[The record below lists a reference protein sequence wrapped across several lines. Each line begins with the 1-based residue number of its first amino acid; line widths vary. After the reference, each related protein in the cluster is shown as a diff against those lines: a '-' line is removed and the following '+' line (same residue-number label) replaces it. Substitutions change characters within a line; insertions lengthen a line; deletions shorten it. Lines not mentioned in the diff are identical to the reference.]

1 MNTEKKEILEYNK
14 EIEAEIDSVI
24 NKLEEIDLSDN
35 KDLADKINKLIS
47 FIKTQN
53 SKFQEV
59 IKDIESNSEFDKL
72 CISFFGNTN
81 AGKSTIIESLRVLL
95 QEQEKKEVFLKKLVG
110 IIDDI
115 EENIIQN
122 DTIIANLN
130 SLIKQSN
137 NKAVRKV
144 FGITIVLLLT
154 LGIGITIGFFF
165 L

>member
-47 FIKTQN
+47 YIKTQN

-95 QEQEKKEVFLKKLVG
+95 QEQEKKEVFLKNLVG

-122 DTIIANLN
+122 DIIIANLN

>member
-1 MNTEKKEILEYNK
+1 MNTVKKEILEYNK

-47 FIKTQN
+47 YIKTQN

-122 DTIIANLN
+122 DIIIANLN

>member
-35 KDLADKINKLIS
+35 KDLADKINKLIGY
-47 FIKTQN
+47 IKTQN

-122 DTIIANLN
+122 DIIIANLN

>member
-47 FIKTQN
+47 YIKTQN

-122 DTIIANLN
+122 DIIIANLN

>member
-1 MNTEKKEILEYNK
+1 M
-14 EIEAEIDSVI
+14 
-24 NKLEEIDLSDN
+24 
-35 KDLADKINKLIS
+35 
-47 FIKTQN
+47 
-53 SKFQEV
+53 
-59 IKDIESNSEFDKL
+59 
-72 CISFFGNTN
+72 
-81 AGKSTIIESLRVLL
+81 L

-122 DTIIANLN
+122 DIIIANLN

>member
-47 FIKTQN
+47 YIKTQN

-72 CISFFGNTN
+72 CISFFC
-81 AGKSTIIESLRVLL
+81 VC
-95 QEQEKKEVFLKKLVG
+95 VCF
-110 IIDDI
+110 
-115 EENIIQN
+115 
-122 DTIIANLN
+122 
-130 SLIKQSN
+130 
-137 NKAVRKV
+137 
-144 FGITIVLLLT
+144 
-154 LGIGITIGFFF
+154 
-165 L
+165 

>member
-47 FIKTQN
+47 YIKTQN

-110 IIDDI
+110 IIDDT
-115 EENIIQN
+115 EENIMQN
-122 DTIIANLN
+122 DIIIANLN

>member
-47 FIKTQN
+47 YIKTQN

-81 AGKSTIIESLRVLL
+81 SGKSTIIESLRVLL

-122 DTIIANLN
+122 DIIIANLN

>member
-122 DTIIANLN
+122 DIIIANLN